1 MIGAPDVPFLAA
13 ADSAQA
19 VATVYTAS
27 LLATVPIVLA
37 AAGALLLRRA
47 SAEGRVLVW
56 RSAVVALLLVFIGRQ
71 LPLHW
76 VKAAEVPEARRY
88 DVPGMPAPS
97 TAQPCRPSNSVH
109 YPGVLSQAL

>member
-1 MIGAPDVPFLAA
+1 MPPNDPHIDLLEMAPERILWSTCSVH
-13 ADSAQA
+13 
-19 VATVYTAS
+19 AS
-27 LLATVPIVLA
+27 CLSSIYLP
-37 AAGALLLRRA
+37 
-47 SAEGRVLVW
+47 
-56 RSAVVALLLVFIGRQ
+56 RQ
-71 LPLHW
+71 LPLLW